1 MTIAIVAATGGIG
14 RHVLDQALKDG
25 HHVRVVVR
33 QAKGPPGEG
42 RVALTDLTNPDM
54 TTLQSALCGADA
66 VVSGLGAA
74 DAGVA
79 CRGTRAIVDAMTAV
93 AIRRIVVVS
102 AAPIGT
108 VPSPGR
114 PHPPRHDPG

>member
-14 RHVLDQALKDG
+14 RHLLDQALKDG

-33 QAKGPPGEG
+33 QANGLPGEV
-42 RVALTDLTNPDM
+42 RVHLTDLTNPDM

-66 VVSGLGAA
+66 VVSGLGARSAA

-108 VPSPGR
+108 VP
-114 PHPPRHDPG
+114 